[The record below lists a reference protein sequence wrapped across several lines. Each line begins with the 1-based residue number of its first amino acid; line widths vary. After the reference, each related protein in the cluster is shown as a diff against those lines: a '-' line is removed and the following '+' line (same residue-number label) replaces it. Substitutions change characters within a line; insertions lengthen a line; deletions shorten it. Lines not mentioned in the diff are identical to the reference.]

1 MRTTTIGG
9 QAVMEG
15 VMMKSENNM
24 AIAVRQENGEILVRD
39 RKIRPMKSRSRI
51 LSVPFIRGAANLVD
65 SLTTGMKVLSE
76 SADMAGIE
84 EEPGKLEKWLS
95 KKTGKSAMDLMMP
108 VALVISVLLSIGLY
122 IVLPALSA
130 KLFQRWIENGYVV
143 NLLEGLVR
151 VLILFGYLLLV
162 SQMKDIRRLLG
173 YHGAEHKTI
182 ACYEAGEELIPEN
195 AKEMSRFHPRC
206 GTSFLVLVMLI
217 SLVIFVFFGTFR
229 ALWLRVLTRLA
240 MIPIVAGISYEALK
254 LLARGENRCARFL
267 RKPGLAMQRFTTRE
281 PDESMLEVA
290 IAAFKRVLEME
301 EEDARA
307 EEPVMQEDMPD
318 EEQEETVCDAVPQG
332 ETDETPAAQDGE
344 TGTDPVDEENKGA
357 EPA

>member
-1 MRTTTIGG
+1 
-9 QAVMEG
+9 MEG

-24 AIAVRQENGEILVRD
+24 AIAVRQENGEILVHD

-51 LSVPFIRGAANLVD
+51 LGVPFIRGAANLVD

-122 IVLPALSA
+122 IILPALSA
-130 KLFQRWIENGYVV
+130 KLFQRWIENGYIV

-162 SQMKDIRRLLG
+162 SLMKDIRRLLG

-182 ACYEAGEELIPEN
+182 ACYEADRELIPEN

-206 GTSFLVLVMLI
+206 GTSFLVLVVLI

-229 ALWLRVLTRLA
+229 TLWLRVLTRLA

-307 EEPVMQEDMPD
+307 KESAKEEETPSQTADAEETTDSVVSEGPEEVQTEQETEQGSEGAGEKG
-318 EEQEETVCDAVPQG
+318 EEQA
-332 ETDETPAAQDGE
+332 
-344 TGTDPVDEENKGA
+344 
-357 EPA
+357 